1 MRQFTVAYDA
11 DNAKATVLPVD
22 KDIPDG
28 STPIGYFDDRDL
40 ALPIDKL
47 DLRERL
53 KDKNGTADPVLLH
66 HVETL
71 LVRHGVEDLTEVK
84 VTVSKD
90 VKTAQ
95 KEAIEAAEH
104 EQEQGEQTGR
114 VDPAAQN
121 TTAETA
127 RTEPKLK

>member
-22 KDIPDG
+22 KTIPDG
-28 STPIGYFDDRDL
+28 TTPIGYFDDRDL

-47 DLRERL
+47 NLREGL

-71 LVRHGVEDLTEVK
+71 LMRHGVEDVSEVK
-84 VTVSKD
+84 VTIDKE

-95 KEAIEAAEH
+95 KEALEAAEH
-104 EQEQGEQTGR
+104 EQTQNPVAE
-114 VDPAAQN
+114 N
-121 TTAETA
+121 TTAVSA
-127 RTEPKLK
+127 QTEPKLK